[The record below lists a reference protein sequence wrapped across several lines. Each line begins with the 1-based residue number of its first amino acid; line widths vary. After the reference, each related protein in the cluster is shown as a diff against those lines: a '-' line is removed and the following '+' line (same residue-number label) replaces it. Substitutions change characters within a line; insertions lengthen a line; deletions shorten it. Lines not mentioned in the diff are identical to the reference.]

1 MKAVLKKIGKEQFI
15 TDSNGDIE
23 YVIIPIL
30 EYKKIIEVL
39 EDYGLG
45 LAMQEAEKEK
55 IFTKE
60 KALEYLRND

>member
-1 MKAVLKKIGKEQFI
+1 MKAVSKKIGKEQFI
-15 TDSNGDIE
+15 TDSNGAVE

-30 EYKKIIEVL
+30 EYEKIIELL

-45 LAMQEAEKEK
+45 LAMQEAEKDK

-60 KALEYLRND
+60 KALEYLQND